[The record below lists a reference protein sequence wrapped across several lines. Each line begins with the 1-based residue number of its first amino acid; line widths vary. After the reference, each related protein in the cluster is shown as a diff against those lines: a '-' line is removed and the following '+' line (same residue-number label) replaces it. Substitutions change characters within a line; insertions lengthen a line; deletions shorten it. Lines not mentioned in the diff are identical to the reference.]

1 MDAWSQILSGAKTHG
16 LVLVAEGAVISMV
29 QSGEIT
35 MSMAIFL
42 GAVAGSVST
51 MRFAIK
57 KNGGKK

>member
-16 LVLVAEGAVISMV
+16 LVLIAEGAVIAMV

-42 GAVAGSVST
+42 GSVAGAFST
-51 MRFAIK
+51 VRFAIK